1 MLFRCVCNH
10 IGRPQPKVTWWRDGV
25 EIAGMSHPSADEG
38 LAAMVNQLFIS
49 TVTRDFYGSKL
60 ECRAQG
66 SNLIEAVI
74 REVTVQVHCKYFL
87 NSLFYFFISIYS

>member
-1 MLFRCVCNH
+1 M
-10 IGRPQPKVTWWRDGV
+10 GGV
-25 EIAGMSHPSADEG
+25 SHPSADEG

-66 SNLIEAVI
+66 SNLIEPVI
-74 REVTVQVHCKYFL
+74 KEVTIQVHCKYFY
-87 NSLFYFFISIYS
+87 LFYHQCYY